1 MHIKQA
7 ITILI
12 LFFATYIK
20 AQPGQLMSVDSSTFL
35 LSYGYS
41 NISFDTAVT
50 ARKEWVSFFAKDT
63 RLFDFFREQFKS
75 DSLSVFIR
83 GIENHSGVDSW
94 YKMSVFVK
102 KKNIPKTE
110 LEGFY
115 NFYYCSVIL
124 KRLSDIA
131 ATKPEY
137 QLLFDGFQL

>member
-1 MHIKQA
+1 MYMKPA

-12 LFFATYIK
+12 LFFATCTK
-20 AQPGQLMSVDSSTFL
+20 AQPGQLISIDASKSLIT
-35 LSYGYS
+35 YGYS
-41 NISFDTAVT
+41 SISFDTAVT

-63 RLFDFFREQFKS
+63 RLFDFFREQFNS
-75 DSLSVFIR
+75 DSLSVFIK
-83 GIENHSGVDSW
+83 GMENHSGVDTW

-110 LEGFY
+110 LEGLY
-115 NFYYCSVIL
+115 NFYYCHVIL

-137 QLLFDGFQL
+137 KLLFDGFQL